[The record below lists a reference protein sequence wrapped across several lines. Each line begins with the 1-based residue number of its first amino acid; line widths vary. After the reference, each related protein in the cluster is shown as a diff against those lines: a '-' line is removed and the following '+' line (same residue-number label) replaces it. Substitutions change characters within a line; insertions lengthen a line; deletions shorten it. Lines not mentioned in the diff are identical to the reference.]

1 MPNTSEKIELRSEE
15 VQEILTRIP
24 SKLLRYGSTVIFAIL
39 FLIIYLT
46 WFIKFPDVVTA
57 QVSITTHLPPEKL
70 IAKSSGK
77 IQAIFVKD
85 KSLVKSNEVLAVLEN
100 SADYKMVFKLKNVVE
115 HFNLDTKKF
124 PFEQFYGA
132 SFGELESAF
141 AVFQKEYQADEL
153 NKQLQPYSV
162 DKSAQSLEYIQLK
175 ERLRLLLSQKEITEL
190 ELQLQKQD
198 FQRYEGLYKKGVISS
213 QEFEKNKLVFL
224 QAQKNGKNLQNSIS
238 QIQSTI
244 NELNKAK
251 KITLINE
258 SKESVTLNRNLIQ
271 AFFQLKKAIKEWEL
285 NYAFTAKNTGVVS
298 FMQIWS
304 VNQNIAGGEM
314 LFSVVPQSTKNFIAK
329 VKAPAKNSGKIKV
342 GQDVNIRLANY
353 PDREFGLLRGKVQ
366 NISLLPDKDGN
377 LLLDV
382 MLSNGLETTY
392 HKKIVFQ
399 QEMSGTAD
407 IVTEDMRLLERL
419 FYQFRGIF
427 KS

>member
-1 MPNTSEKIELRSEE
+1 MLKDIQNIDLRSEE

-24 SKLLRYGSTVIFAIL
+24 RKLLRYGSTVIFIML
-39 FLIIYLT
+39 LLVIFLT

-57 QVSITTHLPPEKL
+57 PVSITTNLPPEKL

-141 AVFQKEYQADEL
+141 SVFQKEYQADEL
-153 NKQLQPYSV
+153 NSKLQPFTI
-162 DKSAQSLEYIQLK
+162 DKSAQLIEQVQLE
-175 ERLRLLLSQKEITEL
+175 ERLQLLFSQKELTEL
-190 ELQLQKQD
+190 ELNLQRQD
-198 FQRYEGLYKKGVISS
+198 LERYESLFKKGIIST
-213 QEFEKNKLVFL
+213 QEFEKNKVTYL
-224 QAQKNGKNLQNSIS
+224 QAQKSYKNLQSSIS
-238 QIQSTI
+238 QTKSAI
-244 NELNKAK
+244 NELDKVK
-251 KITLINE
+251 KTTLINE
-258 SKESVTLNRNLIQ
+258 NKENFSLNRNVIQ

-285 NYAFTAKNTGVVS
+285 NYVFVSKNGGVVS

-304 VNQNIAGGEM
+304 INQNISAGEM
-314 LFSVVPQSTKNFIAK
+314 LFSVVPQNETVFIAK
-329 VKAPAKNSGKIKV
+329 VKAPAQNVGKVKI
-342 GQDVNIRLANY
+342 GQEVNIRLANY
-353 PDREFGLLRGKVQ
+353 PDKEFGVLKGQVK

-382 MLSNGLETTY
+382 VLKKGLQTTY
-392 HKKIVFQ
+392 KKQILFQ

-407 IVTEDMRLLERL
+407 IITEDLRLLERL
-419 FYQFRGIF
+419 FYQFR
-427 KS
+427 SLNN

>member
-124 PFEQFYGA
+124 PFEQFNGA

-419 FYQFRGIF
+419 FYQFR
-427 KS
+427 SLNN